1 MYDSDGN
8 IKQDAYDNVKPEN
21 AVDGKTNTSFTSY
34 QGDDQWIYVDLQKEY
49 TLGRVVIN
57 WNSDAG
63 KIYDVEVSSD
73 AKNWKTV
80 HRVQKGYA
88 NMTDNFTMYQ
98 KNVRYVR
105 VLGYTKVESGSGFGI
120 SELSVYE
127 YDGDS
132 KENETIS
139 ELPKDRL

>member
-1 MYDSDGN
+1 M
-8 IKQDAYDNVKPEN
+8 
-21 AVDGKTNTSFTSY
+21 
-34 QGDDQWIYVDLQKEY
+34 DLQKEY

-98 KNVRYVR
+98 
-105 VLGYTKVESGSGFGI
+105 
-120 SELSVYE
+120 
-127 YDGDS
+127 
-132 KENETIS
+132 
-139 ELPKDRL
+139 